1 MSSKNRRSGGAGTL
15 ARQRRAGA
23 LSALTLA
30 AVVGLSGLGSPA
42 QAAFPGTNGRL
53 ACEGTRG
60 VEPSVE
66 VYTINPDGTGEMVLT
81 ENAVRDGD
89 PGWSPD
95 GAFITFESFRDTVSE
110 VYKMGAPVELWVKFI
125 AGGRW

>member
-1 MSSKNRRSGGAGTL
+1 M
-15 ARQRRAGA
+15 
-23 LSALTLA
+23 
-30 AVVGLSGLGSPA
+30 
-42 QAAFPGTNGRL
+42 
-53 ACEGTRG
+53 
-60 VEPSVE
+60 EPSVE

-110 VYKMGAPVELWVKFI
+110 VYKMAADGSNVTRLTFSGANEDRSTSWSPDGTRI
-125 AGGRW
+125 AFHSTRDALPADAPPGSSRFEIYVMKADGSNQVRLTENVAQ